1 MAFFAASFTADVV
14 YPHFSEDN
22 ISFIMTTWGEVNATT
37 SYAIGHISDKIG
49 RRIPLFFG
57 YLLHLICLAFLIYSS
72 FVVEDTARYFI
83 EYPWLMYVVSGLY
96 SAGDASLGTILS
108 TIVSVFY
115 ATEEKS
121 KMSNAF
127 SIVRIVQNVGIGAGA
142 LIGPLLSFPVKLL
155 MSTGLMIVSIF
166 TAVVLDR
173 FVQSIG

>member
-1 MAFFAASFTADVV
+1 M
-14 YPHFSEDN
+14 
-22 ISFIMTTWGEVNATT
+22 
-37 SYAIGHISDKIG
+37 
-49 RRIPLFFG
+49 
-57 YLLHLICLAFLIYSS
+57 
-72 FVVEDTARYFI
+72 
-83 EYPWLMYVVSGLY
+83 SGLY
-96 SAGDASLGTILS
+96 SAGDAILGTILF

-155 MSTGLMIVSIF
+155 MSTGLMVVSIF